1 VSLNTHDNETYIQ
14 VCKLLF
20 DKAFEKVLKLIEKAD
35 GEFDTEV
42 TTVIIS
48 EVDIQKVKEIAEKMG
63 VKFRIKQYIP
73 CFW

>member
-1 VSLNTHDNETYIQ
+1 

>member
-1 VSLNTHDNETYIQ
+1 

-20 DKAFEKVLKLIEKAD
+20 DKAFEKVLRLIEKAD

-42 TTVIIS
+42 TTVIIP

-63 VKFRIKQYIP
+63 VKFRVRHYVP